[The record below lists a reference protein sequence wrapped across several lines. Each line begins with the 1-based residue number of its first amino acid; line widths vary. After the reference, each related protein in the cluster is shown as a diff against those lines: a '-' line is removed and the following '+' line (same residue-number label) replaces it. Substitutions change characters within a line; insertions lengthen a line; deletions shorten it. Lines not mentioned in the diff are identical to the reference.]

1 MNQSVCQSAVQSVHH
16 MCTKVV
22 IPLQTQSVDQQL
34 QSCCDSEAW
43 CVVHYSMLTY
53 KEGIAVQIAKV
64 LSY

>member
-1 MNQSVCQSAVQSVHH
+1 